1 LAGKKYFYLGIAGC
15 YTIAITILFLLP
27 PSGTEAPFPQA
38 DKVIHV
44 ILYLILMLVWTVPLL
59 AFRKK
64 LNIRNVSLLLIAL
77 LFYGIIIEV
86 IQAKIID
93 GRQGDVLDV
102 IANLLGS
109 ILGLFLFTKLQE
121 YLPK

>member
-1 LAGKKYFYLGIAGC
+1 
-15 YTIAITILFLLP
+15 
-27 PSGTEAPFPQA
+27 
-38 DKVIHV
+38 
-44 ILYLILMLVWTVPLL
+44 MLVWTVPLL